1 MSSLLELRSIVVRAG
16 DEVILR
22 VPRLALE
29 LGETL
34 AVLGPNGAGKS
45 TLLRVAGALRP
56 PDEGEVLF
64 RGTPPDSRTLRR
76 ACAAVLQRPL
86 LRRGTVLDNVCTGLR
101 FRGVSKREAERQAEP
116 WLDRLGLAPLVDRRV
131 STLSGGEAQRVSL
144 ARALV
149 IRPSVLLLDEP
160 FNSLD
165 TPTKGELLADLR
177 DLLAEDDTGVLF
189 VTHDR
194 HEASAFAD
202 RIAILDRGQM
212 RQEGPTRAVVDDP
225 ADETCARLLGFD
237 NVVAQNG
244 HLLALRS
251 SDLVPF
257 DGHKAVPVSWVSISA
272 RFERAIPLDGRLALH
287 CVSEAGRLV
296 GLVETP
302 LPGWLDNAR
311 SGHAVL
317 LAYDPLRARSIP
329 QPRAERAM
337 LDFKT

>member
-1 MSSLLELRSIVVRAG
+1 MSSLLELRAIVVRAR
-16 DEVILR
+16 DELILR
-22 VPRLALE
+22 VPRLALDS
-29 LGETL
+29 GETL

-45 TLLRVAGALRP
+45 TLLRVAGALRQ
-56 PDEGEVLF
+56 PDEGRVLF
-64 RGTPPDSRTLRR
+64 KGTPPDPRTLRR

-101 FRGVSKREAERQAEP
+101 FRGVSKREAQRKAEP
-116 WLDRLGLAPLVDRRV
+116 WLDRLGLAPYADRPV

-144 ARALV
+144 ARALA

-202 RIAILDRGQM
+202 RIAILDRGQIH
-212 RQEGPTRAVVDDP
+212 QEGPTSVVVDDP
-225 ADETCARLLGFD
+225 ADENCARLLGFD
-237 NVVAQNG
+237 NIVAQNG

-251 SDLVPF
+251 SDLVSF
-257 DGHKAVPVSWVSISA
+257 DGHSAVPPSWVSLSA
-272 RFERAIPLDGRLALH
+272 RLERTIPLDGRLALH
-287 CVSEAGRLV
+287 CVSDAGRLV
-296 GLVETP
+296 SLVEPP

-311 SGHAVL
+311 RGRTVL
-317 LAYDPLRARSIP
+317 LAYDPCRAKSIP
-329 QPRAERAM
+329 QPPVERVT
-337 LDFKT
+337 LEFKT